1 MAENNEKNENSYTK
15 THSRIKTLRYV
26 IVALLLIFVVLAVM
40 FYREDLTVEN
50 LRYLLK
56 YVDVKP
62 MTFGSDENTQ
72 INFESDSATVTGAF
86 KEDLVVLTKTSLKIY
101 DLSST
106 EILES
111 SHGLT
116 SPTLAMGEK
125 YFAVYDMGGKY
136 VAVYNSFS
144 KLWEHTFDYPIYSV
158 SLDQK
163 GNFCVVTGEKDY
175 TSALKVYNNSF
186 ENIFNWRSVD
196 KYSVCSD
203 IYTEDTTC
211 MAVGTIKSTDKGDM
225 LSDLVILSADSEKV
239 VATLEFSSEMVMDV
253 SFNQKGNIACLTD
266 KCLRIVSSKGEI
278 LTEYTFN
285 SKALRKFE
293 VGDGW
298 TALLLNENLV
308 GKTHRLII
316 FDEDGNTYMEST
328 VDSEIT
334 DMCISE
340 SYAFLLGV
348 EDITV
353 IDLDTKK
360 SKMYDSERS
369 YRSIELLDEKNVF
382 LVYDGLAL
390 ALGAEE

>member
-1 MAENNEKNENSYTK
+1 MAENNEKNENGYTK
-15 THSRIKTLRYV
+15 THSRIKTVRYV
-26 IVALLLIFVVLAVM
+26 IIALLVIFVVLAVM

-116 SPTLAMGEK
+116 APTLAMGEK
-125 YFAVYDMGGKY
+125 YFAVYDIGSKY
-136 VAVYNSFS
+136 VAIYNSFS
-144 KLWEHTFDYPIYSV
+144 KLWENTFDYPVYSV
-158 SLDQK
+158 ALDSN
-163 GNFCVVTGEKDY
+163 GNFCVATGEKDH

-186 ENIFNWRSVD
+186 ENIFNWKSVD
-196 KYSVCSD
+196 KYSVCAD
-203 IYTEDTTC
+203 IHTDEVTH
-211 MAVGTIKSTDKGDM
+211 MAVGTIKSTTEGDM
-225 LSDLVILSADSEKV
+225 LSDLVILSADSAKV
-239 VATLEFSSEMVMDV
+239 TATIDFPSEMMMDV
-253 SFNQKGNIACLTD
+253 AFNETGNIACLTD
-266 KCLRIVSSKGEI
+266 KYLRIVSPKGEI
-278 LTEYTFN
+278 LTEYPFN

-293 VGDGW
+293 VGDDW

-308 GKTHRLII
+308 GKTHKLII
-316 FDEDGNTYMEST
+316 FDAMGNTYMETT
-328 VDSEIT
+328 VNSEIT
-334 DMCISE
+334 DMCIS
-340 SYAFLLGV
+340 SSHAFLLGV

-353 IDLDTKK
+353 IDIVTKS
-360 SKMYDSERS
+360 SKEYESERS